1 MELILTERGLPE
13 LLHYEDR
20 NSMAHSLEARVP
32 FLDYRLVEL
41 CFSLPPSLLIDRG
54 VTKVA
59 LRRALADLMPPL
71 VRDRIDKL
79 GFVTP
84 EGRWMRQGLGRL
96 AADVFASKAF
106 ADRGFIDP
114 KAAQKRLEAHRSGK
128 LDAGFELWRVLNL
141 ELWARTFLDAQ
152 PTPSREPVAPVRLTR
167 LRDQNHTP
175 TRPSAAA
182 AAISVLPPSELHHCE
197 ARGPQQS

>member
-41 CFSLPPSLLIDRG
+41 CFSLPPTLLIDRG

-84 EGRWMRQGLGRL
+84 EGRWMRQGLGKL

-114 KAAQKRLEAHRSGK
+114 KAAQKRLEAHRSGEARRR
-128 LDAGFELWRVLNL
+128 LRALAGAQSGAVGPDVSRCAAGAESVGVA
-141 ELWARTFLDAQ
+141 ARSLSLGTRSVRSAWSSRL
-152 PTPSREPVAPVRLTR
+152 PTTPSATSSG
-167 LRDQNHTP
+167 T
-175 TRPSAAA
+175 
-182 AAISVLPPSELHHCE
+182 
-197 ARGPQQS
+197 

>member
-1 MELILTERGLPE
+1 
-13 LLHYEDR
+13 
-20 NSMAHSLEARVP
+20 
-32 FLDYRLVEL
+32 
-41 CFSLPPSLLIDRG
+41 
-54 VTKVA
+54 
-59 LRRALADLMPPL
+59 MPPL

-84 EGRWMRQGLGRL
+84 EGRWMRQGLGTL

-152 PTPSREPVAPVRLTR
+152 PAPNRESVRV
-167 LRDQNHTP
+167 
-175 TRPSAAA
+175 S
-182 AAISVLPPSELHHCE
+182 
-197 ARGPQQS
+197 G